1 MRQEWA
7 RSGWATARRF
17 WLGGA
22 LALCLTSLAPGIG
35 LASSAP
41 ELVFGAATAELEDSG
56 SLIPKGDG
64 RFETEDRRY
73 VGKSVARSVTDEWAA
88 CLSGRLTSR
97 EDWSLE
103 TPKLDGTHRS
113 TITIRSERAVVTL
126 RLRGQMEY
134 PTASGSWE
142 ITRATGA
149 CAGLDGEGR
158 YTVSFSSSDPEL
170 RLTFEGEVQN

>member
-1 MRQEWA
+1 VRQEWA
-7 RSGWATARRF
+7 RSAWTTARRF
-17 WLGGA
+17 WLAAA
-22 LALCLTSLAPGIG
+22 LALWLTSLAPGIG
-35 LASSAP
+35 FAASSP

-56 SLIPKGDG
+56 SLIPRGDG
-64 RFETEDRRY
+64 RFETKDRRY

-88 CLSGRLTSR
+88 CLTGRLTSR

-103 TPKLDGTHRS
+103 IRKLEGTHRS
-113 TITIRSERAVVTL
+113 TLTIRSEDAVLTL
-126 RLRGQMEY
+126 RLRGEMEY

-149 CAGLDGEGR
+149 CAGLEGEGR

>member
-1 MRQEWA
+1 
-7 RSGWATARRF
+7 
-17 WLGGA
+17 
-22 LALCLTSLAPGIG
+22 

-158 YTVSFSSSDPEL
+158 YTVSFSSSDPEF